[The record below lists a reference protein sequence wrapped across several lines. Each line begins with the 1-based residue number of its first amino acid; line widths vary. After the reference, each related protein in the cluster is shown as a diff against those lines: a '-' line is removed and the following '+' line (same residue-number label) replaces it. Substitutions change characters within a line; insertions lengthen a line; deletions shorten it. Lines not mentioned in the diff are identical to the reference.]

1 MTLRSFGAP
10 RQPRVQ
16 NVIAPTVAFTGIS
29 GTTYAFEVHPLG
41 TFFQSLPGIYVICK
55 EAPPKTLNALYVGE
69 AHDFD
74 NRVGEGFPT
83 HHKWAAAIVRGAT
96 HICVMVVSGDNAA
109 RLRIERDLRHGF
121 NPPLNDQ

>member
-1 MTLRSFGAP
+1 LVGLL
-10 RQPRVQ
+10 
-16 NVIAPTVAFTGIS
+16 S

-69 AHDFD
+69 THDFD

-109 RLRIERDLRHGF
+109 RLRIERDLRHGL
-121 NPPLNDQ
+121 NPLLDAGFSHCGAPSAQRGLGEFRRK